1 MIVNKIG
8 LSEILRA
15 DPWLDPDSVHMP
27 CGELS
32 VAGSRVLWWS
42 RGAQL
47 YASVWKIWL
56 VPSDKVERE
65 REREWESCCLS
76 GPVRG
81 ASCEGGQ
88 WRIHVAS
95 WGTMF
100 PSQQV
105 IVSLPSLTFSI
116 KAQGASR
123 FLYFFF
129 GDCKL
134 FVVMRFLFYSFIFI
148 YFYLF
153 KYVNMFF

>member
-65 REREWESCCLS
+65 RGRESERAAVCLVQS
-76 GPVRG
+76 VSELWGRAVTDTRG
-81 ASCEGGQ
+81 ELRYDVSVTASY
-88 WRIHVAS
+88 RIIALFDFFHKS
-95 WGTMF
+95 SRSF
-100 PSQQV
+100 PFPLFFFWWLQ
-105 IVSLPSLTFSI
+105 TFRSNEI
-116 KAQGASR
+116 PFL
-123 FLYFFF
+123 FLYFH
-129 GDCKL
+129 L
-134 FVVMRFLFYSFIFI
+134 FLSF
-148 YFYLF
+148 
-153 KYVNMFF
+153 

>member
-15 DPWLDPDSVHMP
+15 DPWLDPDSVTCHVGSSQWLARVYY
-27 CGELS
+27 GEVVGPS
-32 VAGSRVLWWS
+32 ST
-42 RGAQL
+42 
-47 YASVWKIWL
+47 L
-56 VPSDKVERE
+56 VFGKFDWCHRIRWRE
-65 REREWESCCLS
+65 REGERVRELLS
-76 GPVRG
+76 VWSSPW
-81 ASCEGGQ
+81 ASCGGGQ

-134 FVVMRFLFYSFIFI
+134 FVVMDSFFIPLFSFISIF
-148 YFYLF
+148 L
-153 KYVNMFF
+153 NM